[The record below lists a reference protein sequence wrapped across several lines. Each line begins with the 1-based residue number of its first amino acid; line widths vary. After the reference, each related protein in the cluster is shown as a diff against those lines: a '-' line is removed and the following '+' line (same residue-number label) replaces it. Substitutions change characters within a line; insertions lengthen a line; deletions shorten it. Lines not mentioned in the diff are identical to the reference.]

1 MNKQPVLSAPKI
13 APRQRGAAL
22 IVTLLMLV
30 VITLLAVALI
40 NSSTVNLRIV
50 DNMRTI
56 QEQESMVQ
64 RAIERV
70 SSDPSFFAPGGGDRI
85 INFDNNLDPN
95 NEGTNNVRVEP
106 AQCISAFPPDG
117 TGEEGEGS
125 ATGGTG
131 VSGEVG
137 TEITIWLVRA
147 CFTSDNNC
155 DPEQHMTIT
164 QGVRTLL
171 LVGNCV

>member
-70 SSDPSFFAPGGGDRI
+70 SSDPTFFGPTTSPRLIEFNGDA
-85 INFDNNLDPN
+85 NS
-95 NEGTNNVRVEP
+95 VRVEQ
-106 AQCISAFPPDG
+106 AQCVSAFPPDG